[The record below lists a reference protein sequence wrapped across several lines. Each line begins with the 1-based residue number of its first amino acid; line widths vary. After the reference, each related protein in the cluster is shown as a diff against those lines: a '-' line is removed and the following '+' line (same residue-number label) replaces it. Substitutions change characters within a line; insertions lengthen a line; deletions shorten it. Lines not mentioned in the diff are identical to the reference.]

1 MWRLIC
7 IENCIYIVR
16 AQYEVGASIY
26 VVGVYTMQELFCSMM
41 RSIDRLQFCKLSF
54 TSSSKEHK
62 LYFEKTFFIGLC
74 AQVWHFNIFRKKLL
88 LIVIAAWYFIH
99 TSFQNHHVKIT
110 SWSLFS
116 LQPGVCFTPWK
127 FNRMRIKMSEYIY
140 CRRKFS
146 RSMCW
151 YLFFV

>member
-1 MWRLIC
+1 MWSLIC
-7 IENCIYIVR
+7 FENCIYIVR

-110 SWSLFS
+110 SWSLFFAAAGS
-116 LQPGVCFTPWK
+116 MFYSMKIQQDEDQNV
-127 FNRMRIKMSEYIY
+127 RIH
-140 CRRKFS
+140 
-146 RSMCW
+146 
-151 YLFFV
+151 LL